1 MQRGTVVPP
10 VSPLTSFIDGIRK
23 RGFHNHRLC
32 GHADALRDAIVDDLA
47 LCCPSFKADLAHGVI
62 ARWENVR
69 DLGARSRKLDLVIAE
84 ANRDGGPNLKKLRI
98 CLKSKSV
105 MTAHR
110 SRDSRFADLYA
121 TLQVLEDLKSEAVL
135 VATVIVGVAEKVLNV
150 PDDVKPLY
158 KKRPGK
164 FESEVLPRLS
174 SGDQSLWDQFER
186 AVSVNRPDDPRITI
200 EKFRE
205 LPTRRPGRTHEAGY
219 DYVLLVPALIDNVNP
234 PSIPLP
240 SDPKSFGIDV
250 GRDYAK
256 MIEIMCKA
264 YNARWHL

>member
-1 MQRGTVVPP
+1 VT
-10 VSPLTSFIDGIRK
+10 
-23 RGFHNHRLC
+23 
-32 GHADALRDAIVDDLA
+32 GHVDALRGGIVDDLA
-47 LCCPSFKADLAHGVI
+47 LCCPAFKADLENGLI

-69 DLGARSRKLDLVIAE
+69 DPGAQSRKLDLVIAE
-84 ANRDGGPNLKKLRI
+84 ANRDGGPNVKKLRI

-105 MTAHR
+105 ITAHR

-121 TLQVLEDLKSEAVL
+121 TLRVLEDLKSEAVL

-150 PDDVKPLY
+150 PDKVKPLY
-158 KKRPGK
+158 KKKAGK
-164 FESEVLPRLS
+164 FEREVLPRLS
-174 SGDQSLWDQFER
+174 SGDQSLWDEFDW
-186 AVSVNRPDDPRITI
+186 AVSVNRPDDPRNTI

-205 LPTRRPGRTHEAGY
+205 LPTRRPGRTHVVGY
-219 DYVLLVPALIDNVNP
+219 DYVLLVPASIDNVNP
-234 PSIPLP
+234 PSIPAP

-250 GRDYAK
+250 ERDYAK